1 MLLLVIIERIVIPN
15 FECLTKNKYLS
26 AIRWWFG
33 YIHVRNFFS
42 DQTML
47 VKLFLWL
54 K

>member
-33 YIHVRNFFS
+33 YIHVRNFFQINRCLS
-42 DQTML
+42 N
-47 VKLFLWL
+47 FFYG
-54 K
+54 